1 MTDANGSATPIV
13 ISGGRVVTPAG
24 VVDADLVIAGE
35 RIAAVSEPGLIPG
48 EQVDARGCFVLPGG
62 VDPHVHLLSDVPA
75 GDQALLGGTT
85 TAISFTW
92 PEDGE
97 NAVTAFERARD
108 ELLPTTSLD
117 VGLHA
122 ALWNPEAVTG
132 DDVARLA
139 ALGVCGIKLYL
150 AYPELGMMASDRAVY
165 HAMRWAREH
174 HLPVQIHCENGG
186 LIEALTEDALA
197 AGRTGVREFFT
208 TRPAIAEE
216 EAVHRAL
223 CLAEAADADVYIVH
237 VSTAGG
243 TDHVRMARG
252 RGVRVW
258 AESCTWNLMLDE
270 SVIDLEDPRPYMA
283 APPVRSRAHVEAV
296 WRALADG
303 TLDTLGSDHHEGA
316 YQPPG
321 TPENF
326 TGVGYSI
333 RGLRVRLPML
343 LGEGLRR
350 GVAIEH
356 LVELLCGG
364 PARVFGLPGKGRL
377 APGCDADVVIW
388 DPKGSWRIGPDYP
401 AWNGRTVPGAVRT
414 VLRRGET
421 VVRDGELLEPRTTGL
436 HLPRRF
442 TASRHQ
448 AVRMA

>member
-1 MTDANGSATPIV
+1 
-13 ISGGRVVTPAG
+13 
-24 VVDADLVIAGE
+24 
-35 RIAAVSEPGLIPG
+35 
-48 EQVDARGCFVLPGG
+48 
-62 VDPHVHLLSDVPA
+62 
-75 GDQALLGGTT
+75 
-85 TAISFTW
+85 
-92 PEDGE
+92 
-97 NAVTAFERARD
+97 
-108 ELLPTTSLD
+108 
-117 VGLHA
+117 
-122 ALWNPEAVTG
+122 
-132 DDVARLA
+132 
-139 ALGVCGIKLYL
+139 
-150 AYPELGMMASDRAVY
+150 
-165 HAMRWAREH
+165 
-174 HLPVQIHCENGG
+174 
-186 LIEALTEDALA
+186 
-197 AGRTGVREFFT
+197 
-208 TRPAIAEE
+208 
-216 EAVHRAL
+216 
-223 CLAEAADADVYIVH
+223 
-237 VSTAGG
+237 
-243 TDHVRMARG
+243 
-252 RGVRVW
+252 
-258 AESCTWNLMLDE
+258 MLDD

-388 DPKGSWRIGPDYP
+388 DPKGSWQIGPDYP

-421 VVRDGELLEPRTTGL
+421 VVRDGELLEPRTTGR

-442 TASRHQ
+442 TASRHH